1 MASWRVA
8 VEQEPT
14 FKPAYFLHIGLSL
27 KDALDDETLA
37 WLKRLHETLGMTFKD
52 LTTVPDYARF
62 VKSPQYKEW
71 LKYLEKEASE
81 RKAAPLQKQGQQPT
95 PVPK

>member
-1 MASWRVA
+1 MR
-8 VEQEPT
+8 
-14 FKPAYFLHIGLSL
+14 
-27 KDALDDETLA
+27 TLA
-37 WLKRLHETLGMTFKD
+37 WLKRIHETLGMTFMD

-71 LKYLEKEASE
+71 LKYLEKEAST